1 MLLSIIVLNA
11 LKEQKLSQNMKM
23 IQKLLLS
30 ESTRILKE

>member
-11 LKEQKLSQNMKM
+11 LKEQKLFQNMKM
-23 IQKLLLS
+23 IPKLLLS